1 MPFLFLFV
9 FYLQFVFLI
18 MTVQLFVPCFI
29 DQLYPQVAFNTI
41 KVLEKAGCIV
51 KYNEKQTCCGQP
63 AFNAGFWGESKDV
76 CTKFVQDFDGAD
88 YIVSPSASC
97 TGFVRN
103 NYGKLFENNAFQS
116 PAKKVTNR
124 MFELSEF
131 LVKILNVTDLG
142 ASFNG
147 KVTYHDSCAGLR
159 ECNIKTEPRTLL
171 NAVNG
176 VELVEMNDTDMCCGF
191 GGSFAVKFD
200 TISVAMA
207 DQKIDNAIATNAE
220 YIVSTD
226 MSCLMHLDGRI
237 NFNGQAIKVL
247 HLADVLASG
256 Y

>member
-1 MPFLFLFV
+1 M
-9 FYLQFVFLI
+9 Q
-18 MTVQLFVPCFI
+18 VQLFIPCFI
-29 DQLYPQVAFNTI
+29 DQLYPQVAFNTVKI
-41 KVLEKAGCIV
+41 LEKAGCTV
-51 KYNEKQTCCGQP
+51 KYNTQQTCCGQP

-97 TGFVRN
+97 AGFIRN

-116 PAKKVTNR
+116 PAKKVSSQI
-124 MFELSEF
+124 FELSEF

-147 KVTYHDSCAGLR
+147 KATFHDSCAGLR
-159 ECNIKTEPRTLL
+159 ACNIKAEPRALL
-171 NAVNG
+171 NHVDG
-176 VELVEMNDTDMCCGF
+176 LELVEMNDNETCCGF
-191 GGSFAVKFD
+191 GGSFAVKYD

-207 DQKIDNAIATNAE
+207 DQKIDNAIATEAE
-220 YIVSTD
+220 FIISTD

-237 NFNGQAIKVL
+237 NHNGQQIKVI
-247 HLADVLASG
+247 HLADILASG

>member
-1 MPFLFLFV
+1 
-9 FYLQFVFLI
+9 

-29 DQLYPQVAFNTI
+29 DQLYPEVAFNTI
-41 KVLEKAGCIV
+41 KVLEKAGCKV
-51 KYNEKQTCCGQP
+51 KYNDKQTCCGQP

-76 CTKFVQDFDGAD
+76 CTKFVQDFDGSD

-124 MFELSEF
+124 IFELSEF
-131 LVKILNVTDLG
+131 LVDILHITDLG
-142 ASFNG
+142 AQFEG
-147 KVTYHDSCAGLR
+147 KVTYHDSCAALR
-159 ECNIKTEPRTLL
+159 ECKIKEAPRALL
-171 NAVNG
+171 QAVEG
-176 VELVEMNDTDMCCGF
+176 VELVEMKDTDICCGF

-207 DQKIDNAIATNAE
+207 DQKIDNAIATDATH
-220 YIVSTD
+220 IVSSD

-237 NFNGQAIKVL
+237 NYNGQQIKVI
-247 HLADVLASG
+247 HLADILASG

>member
-1 MPFLFLFV
+1 M
-9 FYLQFVFLI
+9 Q
-18 MTVQLFVPCFI
+18 VQLFIPCFI
-29 DQLYPQVAFNTI
+29 DQLYPQVAFNTVKI
-41 KVLEKAGCIV
+41 LEKAGCTV
-51 KYNEKQTCCGQP
+51 KYNTQQTCCGQP

-97 TGFVRN
+97 AGFIRN

-116 PAKKVTNR
+116 PAKKVSSQI
-124 MFELSEF
+124 FELSEF

-147 KVTYHDSCAGLR
+147 KATFHDSCAGLR
-159 ECNIKTEPRTLL
+159 ECNIKAEPRTLL
-171 NAVNG
+171 QQVEG
-176 VELVEMNDTDMCCGF
+176 LELVEMNDTETCCGF
-191 GGSFAVKFD
+191 GGSFAVKYD

-207 DQKIDNAIATNAE
+207 DQKIDNAIATEAE
-220 YIVSTD
+220 YVISTD

-237 NFNGQAIKVL
+237 NHNGQQIKVI
-247 HLADVLASG
+247 HLADILASG

>member
-1 MPFLFLFV
+1 MK
-9 FYLQFVFLI
+9 
-18 MTVQLFVPCFI
+18 VQLFIPCFI
-29 DQLYPQVAFNTI
+29 DQLYPQVAFNTV
-41 KVLEKAGCIV
+41 KVLEKAGCTV
-51 KYNEKQTCCGQP
+51 AYNTQQTCCGQP

-97 TGFVRN
+97 AGFIRN

-116 PAKKVTNR
+116 PAKKVASQI
-124 MFELSEF
+124 FELSEF
-131 LVKILNVTDLG
+131 LVKILGITELG

-147 KVTYHDSCAGLR
+147 KATFHDSCAGLR
-159 ECNIKTEPRTLL
+159 ECNIKAEPRVLL
-171 NAVNG
+171 SQVTG
-176 VELVEMNDTDMCCGF
+176 LELVEMNDTETCCGF
-191 GGSFAVKFD
+191 GGSFAVKYD

-207 DQKIDNAIATNAE
+207 DQKIDNAIATEAE
-220 YIVSTD
+220 FIISTD

-237 NFNGQAIKVL
+237 NHHGQQMKVI

>member
-1 MPFLFLFV
+1 MK
-9 FYLQFVFLI
+9 
-18 MTVQLFVPCFI
+18 VQLFIPCFI
-29 DQLYPQVAFNTI
+29 DQLYPQVAFNTV

-51 KYNEKQTCCGQP
+51 AYNTQQTCCGQP

-97 TGFVRN
+97 AGFVRN

-116 PAKKVTNR
+116 PAKKVASQI
-124 MFELSEF
+124 FELSEF
-131 LVKILNVTDLG
+131 LVKILAVTELG
-142 ASFNG
+142 ANFNG
-147 KVTYHDSCAGLR
+147 KATFHDSCAGLR
-159 ECNIKTEPRTLL
+159 ECNIKAEPRALL
-171 NAVNG
+171 SQVNG
-176 VELVEMNDTDMCCGF
+176 LELVEMNDTETCCGF
-191 GGSFAVKFD
+191 GGSFAVKYD

-207 DQKIDNAIATNAE
+207 DQKIDHAIATEAE
-220 YIVSTD
+220 YIISTD

-237 NFNGQAIKVL
+237 NFNGQQIKVI